1 MLPIAETNEMKRP
14 HLRGRFAPS
23 PSGRFH
29 IGNIFASLI
38 AALVADEMVLR
49 IEDLDPDRSKQQHID
64 TIMRDLTWFGFE
76 WVDVVVYQ
84 SAEDQQEHY
93 LRACEELEAQGLVY
107 PCFCTALTCIAP
119 VPLMLGKSSSIK
131 TPARASQLK
140 CAVNACLA
148 SAMRCA
154 LMWLLLQARC
164 ALLTHFRARAAS
176 ILCVKQGFI
185 IKRSDG
191 VFAYQLAVVVDDAA
205 SGYRFGRT
213 WR

>member
-1 MLPIAETNEMKRP
+1 MKRP

-107 PCFCTALTCIAP
+107 PCFCTRADLH
-119 VPLMLGKSSSIK
+119 S
-131 TPARASQLK
+131 ARAPH
-140 CAVNACLA
+140 V
-148 SAMRCA
+148 
-154 LMWLLLQARC
+154 
-164 ALLTHFRARAAS
+164 
-176 ILCVKQGFI
+176 GEEFI
-185 IKRSDG
+185 
-191 VFAYQLAVVVDDAA
+191 YQ
-205 SGYRFGRT
+205 T
-213 WR
+213 TC